1 MLRSQRLRRERRDV
15 VNVGIGCPVESGRTR
30 EDVRDLADGGMIHES
45 CDPADEQTFLTNGE
59 NVLMNE
65 EKSS

>member
-1 MLRSQRLRRERRDV
+1 LS
-15 VNVGIGCPVESGRTR
+15 NVGIGCPVDAGRTR
-30 EDVRDLADGGMIHES
+30 EDVRDLADGETRTIHES